1 MVKSTGLVPPSE
13 VQVNFSGLSLAAA
26 STSFQTLQRVSP
38 EVPLSTSGIST
49 VMAMTPIYNNPGGE
63 VLYSVL

>member
-1 MVKSTGLVPPSE
+1 MTKSTGLVPPSE

-26 STSFQTLQRVSP
+26 STSFKLLKGESGGTIM
-38 EVPLSTSGIST
+38 TSGISA
-49 VMAMTPIYNNPGGE
+49 VMAINVHNPKGE